1 MGFVTKLYLSGS
13 TGNPFIMNRLI
24 TFIIIC
30 LSVFI
35 LSACQVRN
43 NSSNDKPNIIYILA
57 DDMGYGDASSLNP
70 DSKILTPKLDT
81 LARQGITFTDAHAS
95 SALCSPTRYGLLT
108 GRYSW
113 RSRRQ
118 GGALWSF
125 DRPLI
130 EEGRL
135 TVAQFLKDNGYHTA
149 CIGKWH
155 LGLNWRDKD
164 GNILEDTGNEKG
176 WNIDFSKPLENGPL
190 TKGFDYFFGMDAP
203 NYPPY
208 CYIENDKT
216 IGIPNKEKPVS
227 MYGVPGIMLEN
238 WDLFKVLPEMEDR
251 AIQYIR
257 ERAKDGGPF
266 FLYFPL
272 TAPHLPIVPTE
283 EFVGKSDAGLYG
295 DFICQVDA
303 IVGNIMNTLDQT
315 ELTDNTLVIFTSDN
329 GSIRMD
335 GSKSGGT
342 ANSVLDY
349 GHNPS
354 YIFRG
359 VKADVWEG
367 GHRVPFFASWPAR
380 ISPGS
385 ISSEVICHTDLFAT
399 VASILGK
406 KVPENAAEDSYN
418 LLPVLTGEKTDT
430 AVREAIVHL
439 SGDGSF
445 SIRKG
450 SWKLEICPGSGGA
463 SMSPETAMRNKL
475 PLMQLYNLDT
485 DIEEQ
490 INLYNNYPDKVF
502 QLTSL
507 LEEYVSRGRSTP
519 GAIQENTGSP
529 DIWRALNVRDV
540 KYDTT
545 MLEHLAIGKDVRLL
559 KDVPLKFTKS
569 GIQTLTDGVRAS
581 SWYNDGYWVG
591 LEGENLDIM
600 LDLGEEKTITSVSA
614 GFLEAQ
620 AFWIFH
626 PDKINFS
633 FSSNGIDYPY
643 SKELSRS
650 ELVEN
655 DERLI
660 KDFTI
665 DNLNEKCRYIRIQA
679 KGIKVCPTWH
689 KGAGGK
695 AWMLVDEVV
704 VQ

>member
-1 MGFVTKLYLSGS
+1 
-13 TGNPFIMNRLI
+13 MNRSI
-24 TFIIIC
+24 SIFIIC
-30 LSVFI
+30 LSVF
-35 LSACQVRN
+35 LFLACQSGDK
-43 NSSNDKPNIIYILA
+43 SSNDKPNIIYILA

-70 DSKILTPKLDT
+70 DSKIPTPNLDA
-81 LARQGITFTDAHAS
+81 LAQQGITFTDAHAS
-95 SALCSPTRYGLLT
+95 SSLCSPTRYGLLT

-125 DRPLI
+125 DHPLI
-130 EEGRL
+130 EENRL

-155 LGLNWRDKD
+155 LGLSWRDKD

-190 TKGFDYFFGMDAP
+190 TRGFDYFFGMDAP

-208 CYIENDKT
+208 CYIENDHT
-216 IGIPNKEKPVS
+216 IGIPSKEKPLS

-238 WDLFKVLPEMEDR
+238 WDLFKVLPEIEDR

-283 EFVGKSDAGLYG
+283 EFIGKSEAGLYG

-303 IVGNIMNTLDQT
+303 IVGNILNTLDQT
-315 ELTDNTLVIFTSDN
+315 KLAENTLVIFTSDN
-329 GSIRMD
+329 GSIGLD
-335 GSKSGGT
+335 GTKTGGG

-354 YIFRG
+354 HIFRG
-359 VKADVWEG
+359 IKADVWEG
-367 GHRVPFFASWPAR
+367 GHRVPFFASWPGK
-380 ISPGS
+380 ITPGS
-385 ISSEVICHTDLFAT
+385 ISSELICHTDLFAT
-399 VASILGK
+399 VASILGEK
-406 KVPENAAEDSYN
+406 LPVNAAEDSYN
-418 LLPVLTGEKTDT
+418 ILPVLSGEKIDKP
-430 AVREAIVHL
+430 VREAIVHL

-445 SIRKG
+445 SIRQG
-450 SWKLEICPGSGGA
+450 FWKLEICPGSGGA

-475 PLMQLYNLDT
+475 PLIQLYNLET

-490 INLYNNYPDKVF
+490 NNLYNTYPDKVF

-507 LEEYVSRGRSTP
+507 LEEYVSNGRSTP
-519 GAIQENTGSP
+519 GVNQENTGSP

-545 MLEHLAIGKDVRLL
+545 RIDHFAVGKDVRLL
-559 KDVPLKFTKS
+559 KDIPINFAKN
-569 GIQTLTDGVRAS
+569 GIQTLTDGVKAS
-581 SWYNDGYWVG
+581 SWYNDGYWLGV
-591 LEGENLDIM
+591 EGEDLDI
-600 LDLGEEKTITSVSA
+600 LLNLGEETTITSVSA

-620 AFWIFH
+620 SFWIFH
-626 PDKINFS
+626 PNKITFS
-633 FSSNGIDYPY
+633 FSSNGSDFQ
-643 SKELSRS
+643 SSQELSRT
-650 ELVEN
+650 ELVED

-660 KDFTI
+660 TDFTI
-665 DNLNEKCRYIRIQA
+665 DSLKEKCRYIRIQA
-679 KGIKVCPTWH
+679 EGVKICPAWH

-695 AWMLVDEVV
+695 AWMAIDEIVV
-704 VQ
+704 AKQ